1 MKCMSDLSLE
11 LARRKRRGLPWH
23 FKVILLTIVIL
34 GAWSG
39 HLIIQEQELRRQV
52 AKRVR
57 WTTTLQNILGDLQRN
72 ISLASPSERPPPD
85 FWREMNNRLEDF
97 HQDLGKSK
105 ESEELRQELE
115 NIQQSFGLLQI
126 ALEANSSKSVQN
138 SVSELYRRID
148 LLARRIN
155 NQLEFQ
161 SKELGERWDR
171 LGFLIGT
178 LFLLFI
184 SNFFLM
190 LLTLIRDRQLL
201 QVNEDLNKAIRRAN
215 SANSAKSRFV
225 ANMSHEIRTPMHGI
239 IGTAELLLAMD
250 LSKEE
255 REYIEIMKHSGQTL
269 LGLLND
275 ILDFSK
281 IEEGH
286 LLLQDARFELRETV
300 EQVVQQLA
308 IPAQSKSLDLIC
320 HIDPKL
326 PSHVK
331 GDKTRFRQVLFNLI
345 GNAIKF
351 TDTGHV
357 LVEANVVNAEEESFY
372 FDLVV
377 RDTGI
382 GIQEKD
388 KAALFVPF
396 SQVDPSNTRRH
407 DGTGLGLSICKHI
420 VMAMG
425 GSIHVQSEFGK
436 GSSFHVTVPLKT
448 VPMDHSP
455 KSPSPL
461 KALILDHCSL
471 RKKALQTQL
480 LALDQEATLVSN
492 LNEATS
498 HLADRGDEDATTI
511 VFVDQ
516 QCKDFELATWPE
528 ALKKAA
534 KGPLSLSLLLP
545 MSHPIAQSVVEDQ
558 GIDSMVSR
566 PLRQGR
572 LREVLKGAAKAGQGV
587 SESSVESEDSHEG
600 TILIAEDNPI
610 NRMVLAR
617 MVSNLGYTVVQ
628 AEDGEKAV
636 EAANKES
643 FKAILMDCQMPKLD
657 GIEAT
662 RAIRRQSGLNSKIPI
677 IAVTASAEA
686 TERGRCVEAGM
697 NGFLSKPVTTDR
709 LESLLQDFLFSREG
723 A

>member
-1 MKCMSDLSLE
+1 MSDLSLE
-11 LARRKRRGLPWH
+11 LARGKQRGLPWH
-23 FKVILLTIVIL
+23 FKVILVTIVIL

-39 HLIIQEQELRRQV
+39 HLIIQEQQLRRQV
-52 AKRVR
+52 SKRVH
-57 WTTTLQNILGDLQRN
+57 WINTLQNILADLQQN
-72 ISLASPSERPPPD
+72 ISLASPSQRPPPV
-85 FWREMNNRLEDF
+85 FWREMNRRLDDF
-97 HQDLGKSK
+97 HRDLGKAK
-105 ESEELRQELE
+105 ETEGLREELE

-126 ALEANSSKSVQN
+126 ALEDNSSKSIQS
-138 SVSELYRRID
+138 SVGDLYRRLD
-148 LLARRIN
+148 LFARRIN
-155 NQLEFQ
+155 NQLEIQ
-161 SKELGERWDR
+161 STELGERWDR

-201 QVNEDLNKAIRRAN
+201 QVNEDLNRAVRRAN

-308 IPAQSKSLDLIC
+308 IPAQSKSLELIC
-320 HIDPKL
+320 HIDPTL
-326 PSHVK
+326 PNAVF
-331 GDKTRFRQVLFNLI
+331 GDSTRFRQVLFNLI

-351 TDTGHV
+351 TDEGHV
-357 LVEANVVNAEEESFY
+357 LVEAKAGHREKDTFY
-372 FDLVV
+372 FELVI

-382 GIQEKD
+382 GIREKD

-407 DGTGLGLSICKHI
+407 EGTGLGLSICKYI
-420 VMAMG
+420 VLAMG
-425 GSIHVQSEFGK
+425 GSIHVQSEFGE
-436 GSSFHVTVPLKT
+436 GSAFHVTVPLKI
-448 VPMDHSP
+448 VPAETDE
-455 KSPSPL
+455 KAPL
-461 KALILDHCSL
+461 PLNIVILDDKAL
-471 RKKALQTQL
+471 RQKALQSQL
-480 LALDQEATLVSN
+480 ETLGQESVLCATLEQAVERLS
-492 LNEATS
+492 T
-498 HLADRGDEDATTI
+498 EDDDQLTLI
-511 VFVDQ
+511 FIDQ
-516 QCKDFELATWPE
+516 QCEAFELSEWPA
-528 ALKKAA
+528 ALRDAA
-534 KGPLSLSLLLP
+534 KGPTTLALVVP
-545 MSHPIAQSVVEDQ
+545 MSQPIAQSLVEEK
-558 GIDSMVSR
+558 GIDTTVSR

-572 LREVLKGAAKAGQGV
+572 LKKLLMGVVRASQDV
-587 SESSVESEDSHEG
+587 SESSVETENRHEG
-600 TILIAEDNPI
+600 PILIAEDNPI
-610 NRMVLAR
+610 NRMVLAK
-617 MVSNLGYTVVQ
+617 MVSNLGYTVVH

-636 EAANKES
+636 EAADQEA

-662 RAIRRQSGLNSKIPI
+662 RKIRRQSTVNSRVPI

-709 LESLLQDFLFSREG
+709 LESVLREFLFSS
-723 A
+723 

>member
-1 MKCMSDLSLE
+1 MSDLSLE
-11 LARRKRRGLPWH
+11 LARGKTRGLPWH
-23 FKVILLTIVIL
+23 FRVILVTIVVL

-39 HLIIQEQELRRQV
+39 HLIIQEQQLRREV
-52 AKRVR
+52 SKRVR
-57 WTTTLQNILGDLQRN
+57 WINTLQNILADLQQN
-72 ISLASPSERPPPD
+72 ISLATPSQRPPPV
-85 FWREMNNRLEDF
+85 FWREMNRRLEDF
-97 HQDLGKSK
+97 HRDLGKAN
-105 ESEELRQELE
+105 ETEGLREELE

-126 ALEANSSKSVQN
+126 ALEDNSSKSVQS
-138 SVSELYRRID
+138 SVGDLYRRLD
-148 LLARRIN
+148 LFARRIN
-155 NQLEFQ
+155 NQLEIQ
-161 SKELGERWDR
+161 STELGERWDR

-190 LLTLIRDRQLL
+190 FLTQIRDRQLL
-201 QVNEDLNKAIRRAN
+201 QVNQDLNRAVRRAN

-239 IGTAELLLAMD
+239 IGTAELLLAME

-255 REYIEIMKHSGQTL
+255 REYIEIMKHSGLTL

-286 LLLQDARFELRETV
+286 LLLQDARFELRDTV

-326 PSHVK
+326 PKAVF
-331 GDKTRFRQVLFNLI
+331 GDSTRFRQVLFNLV

-357 LVEANVVNAEEESFY
+357 LVEAKVGNVEGSSFY
-372 FDLVV
+372 FDLVI

-407 DGTGLGLSICKHI
+407 EGTGLGLSICKYI
-420 VMAMG
+420 VLAMG
-425 GSIHVQSEFGK
+425 GSIHVQSDFGK
-436 GSSFHVTVPLKT
+436 GSAFHVTVPLKI
-448 VPMDHSP
+448 VPAETED
-455 KSPSPL
+455 KSPLPL
-461 KALILDHCSL
+461 RTMILDENLL
-471 RKKALQTQL
+471 RQKALQSQL
-480 LALDQEATLVSN
+480 ETLGQNSVCCSN
-492 LNEATS
+492 LEGAVQSLSSFDDGLLT
-498 HLADRGDEDATTI
+498 L

-516 QCKDFELATWPE
+516 QSEGFDLSDWPKALREATN
-528 ALKKAA
+528 
-534 KGPLSLSLLLP
+534 GPLTLALVLP
-545 MSHPIAQSVVEDQ
+545 MSLPIAQSLVEEK
-558 GIDSMVSR
+558 GIDTTVPR
-566 PLRQGR
+566 PLRQAR
-572 LREVLKGAAKAGQGV
+572 LKELLKNTVQASQDV
-587 SESSVESEDSHEG
+587 SESSVETENRHEG
-600 TILIAEDNPI
+600 PILIAEDNPI
-610 NRMVLAR
+610 NRMVLAK
-617 MVSNLGYTVVQ
+617 MVSNLGYSVVH

-636 EAANKES
+636 EAADQEA

-662 RAIRRQSGLNSKIPI
+662 RKIRRQSTVNSRVPI

-709 LESLLQDFLFSREG
+709 LESVLREFLFNS
-723 A
+723 

>member
-1 MKCMSDLSLE
+1 MSDLSLE
-11 LARRKRRGLPWH
+11 LARGKQRGLPWH
-23 FKVILLTIVIL
+23 FKVILVTIVIL

-39 HLIIQEQELRRQV
+39 HLIIQEQQLRGQV
-52 AKRVR
+52 AKRVH
-57 WTTTLQNILGDLQRN
+57 WINTLQNILADLQQN
-72 ISLASPSERPPPD
+72 ISLATPSQRPPPV
-85 FWREMNNRLEDF
+85 FWREMNQRLGDF
-97 HQDLGKSK
+97 HRDLGKAK
-105 ESEELRQELE
+105 ETEALREELE

-126 ALEANSSKSVQN
+126 ALVDNSSQSVQS
-138 SVSELYRRID
+138 SVGDLYRRLD
-148 LLARRIN
+148 LFARRIN
-155 NQLEFQ
+155 NQLEIQ
-161 SKELGERWDR
+161 STELGERWDR

-201 QVNEDLNKAIRRAN
+201 QVNEDLNRAVRRAN

-239 IGTAELLLAMD
+239 IGTAELLLAME

-320 HIDPKL
+320 HIDPTL
-326 PSHVK
+326 PKVVF
-331 GDKTRFRQVLFNLI
+331 GDSTRFRQVLFNLV

-357 LVEANVVNAEEESFY
+357 LVEAKVVNLETASFY
-372 FDLVV
+372 FDLVI

-382 GIQEKD
+382 GIKDKD

-407 DGTGLGLSICKHI
+407 EGTGLGLSICKYI
-420 VMAMG
+420 VLAMG

-436 GSSFHVTVPLKT
+436 GSAFHVTVPLKI
-448 VPMDHSP
+448 VPADTEDKP
-455 KSPSPL
+455 PL
-461 KALILDHCSL
+461 PLTTLILDDNPLRQTALKSQLKTLGQEAVLCPTLEEAINCLAKADKDRLALVFIDQDCADLDLSQWSAAL
-471 RKKALQTQL
+471 RKAAVGPLT
-480 LALDQEATLVSN
+480 LALV
-492 LNEATS
+492 
-498 HLADRGDEDATTI
+498 
-511 VFVDQ
+511 
-516 QCKDFELATWPE
+516 
-528 ALKKAA
+528 
-534 KGPLSLSLLLP
+534 LP
-545 MSHPIAQSVVEDQ
+545 MSQPIAQSVVEEK
-558 GIDSMVSR
+558 GIDTTVSR
-566 PLRQGR
+566 PHRQTR
-572 LREVLKGAAKAGQGV
+572 LKKLLKSVVRASQEV
-587 SESSVESEDSHEG
+587 SESSVEIENRHEG
-600 TILIAEDNPI
+600 PILIAEDNPI
-610 NRMVLAR
+610 NRMVLAK
-617 MVSNLGYTVVQ
+617 MVSNLGYTVVH

-636 EAANKES
+636 EAADKEA

-662 RAIRRQSGLNSKIPI
+662 RKIRRQSSVNSKVPI

-709 LESLLQDFLFSREG
+709 LESVLREFLFSS
-723 A
+723 